1 MRSKKLP
8 RPISAN
14 AVANIAPMSAP
25 VKAIPDFGVTGDAVA
40 PLLGDAGAAAP
51 LDGVLVVVE
60 PLDVAVV
67 VVVVVVG
74 GTVVVVVGGTVVVVV
89 GGSVVVVVVVGGTVV
104 VVVGGSVVVVVVV
117 GGTVVVVVVGSVVV
131 VVVVVVVVA
140 PSVQPETTRF
150 ELSVPCVAVADWS
163 TSPWGVST
171 TKCTEP
177 PPC

>member
-8 RPISAN
+8 RPIRAS

-40 PLLGDAGAAAP
+40 PLLEDAGAAGP
-51 LDGVLVVVE
+51 LDGVLLVVE

-67 VVVVVVG
+67 VVVVG
-74 GTVVVVVGGTVVVVV
+74 GTVVVVGGTVVVVV
-89 GGSVVVVVVVGGTVV
+89 VGSVVVVGGTVV
-104 VVVGGSVVVVVVV
+104 VVGSVVVV

-140 PSVQPETTRF
+140 PSVQPETTR
-150 ELSVPCVAVADWS
+150 LPVPCVAVADWS

-177 PPC
+177 PPS